1 VEAVSKAI
9 AREYDIIFMDMQMPE
24 MDGVEAT
31 LKMFEHCKNKG
42 AKQPVIIALT
52 ASVMEKDK
60 EKCIAAGMKDFLS
73 KPFTPNNLIDMILKW
88 HRA

>member
-31 LKMFEHCKNKG
+31 MKILEHCKNIG
-42 AKQPVIIALT
+42 VKQPVIIALT

-60 EKCIAAGMKDFLS
+60 EKCIAAGMKDFS
-73 KPFTPNNLIDMILKW
+73 
-88 HRA
+88 